1 MSGKRSVYKPVD
13 IELFRKNIVSIQMN
27 FLVNLWNMDRF
38 KPAYVR
44 AYLALSN
51 DAFQMLLDTE
61 MSAFVEVKKVGS
73 FYPVYNL

>member
-1 MSGKRSVYKPVD
+1 
-13 IELFRKNIVSIQMN
+13 
-27 FLVNLWNMDRF
+27 MDRF

-51 DAFQMLLDTE
+51 DAFQMLLDTRDVRLCGGE
-61 MSAFVEVKKVGS
+61 KVGS

>member
-1 MSGKRSVYKPVD
+1 
-13 IELFRKNIVSIQMN
+13 
-27 FLVNLWNMDRF
+27 MDRF

-73 FYPVYNL
+73 FGDAANLLI

>member
-1 MSGKRSVYKPVD
+1 
-13 IELFRKNIVSIQMN
+13 
-27 FLVNLWNMDRF
+27 MDRF

-61 MSAFVEVKKVGS
+61 MSAFVEVKKRWVL

>member
-1 MSGKRSVYKPVD
+1 
-13 IELFRKNIVSIQMN
+13 MN
-27 FLVNLWNMDRF
+27 FLVNLWNLARF

-61 MSAFVEVKKVGS
+61 MSAFCGGDKCGS
-73 FYPVYNL
+73 FPPVYNL

>member
-1 MSGKRSVYKPVD
+1 
-13 IELFRKNIVSIQMN
+13 
-27 FLVNLWNMDRF
+27 MDRF

-61 MSAFVEVKKVGS
+61 MAAFVEVKKVGS